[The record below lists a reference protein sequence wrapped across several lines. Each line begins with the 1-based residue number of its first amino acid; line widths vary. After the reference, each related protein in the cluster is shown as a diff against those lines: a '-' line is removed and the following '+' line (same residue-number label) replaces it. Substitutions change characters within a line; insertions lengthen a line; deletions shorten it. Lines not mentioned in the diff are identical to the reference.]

1 MSKMV
6 CLCGGLISDT
16 VCPCPT
22 EGWILRDQD
31 QEGFYETTSRDIA
44 AFFAAV
50 QAGRRNDWIVEYFSR
65 QYPCDVSDEGI
76 IYDIIAHHKRQVVL
90 SVAECE
96 RCGRLWVQRGPEI
109 NEYRSYSPDV
119 QGYAG
124 VLKSRVEKTAKTE
137 G

>member
-1 MSKMV
+1 MSKMA

-31 QEGFYETTSRDIA
+31 QEGFYENASRDIV

-50 QAGRRNDWIVEYFSR
+50 QSGRRNDWIVEYFSR
-65 QYPCDVSDEGI
+65 QYPCDVSDDGI

-90 SVAECE
+90 SMAECE
-96 RCGRLWVQRGPEI
+96 RCGRLWVQHEPGI
-109 NEYRSYSPDV
+109 NKYRSYSPDAE
-119 QGYAG
+119 GYAG
-124 VLKSRVEKTAKTE
+124 VLKSRVAKPE
-137 G
+137 S